1 MNNSWNE
8 KMAIHPAFSSF
19 DRQCTFF
26 IKGIAI
32 ILMVAHHMWGFK
44 SVDDFSGG
52 WQNVAPM
59 LIGLGKAGKI
69 CVAIFAFISGFG
81 LYLSYTR
88 MMPER
93 GGVC

>member
-44 SVDDFSGG
+44 SVDD
-52 WQNVAPM
+52 APM